1 VDPEQLKIL
10 VVDDDTVYAEF
21 VASTLR
27 AVGHD
32 VTVARDGAD
41 ARRAARVTRADAVVL
56 DLVLPDESGYDTAR
70 ALRELL
76 PAEAIIILLT
86 ANLYPDRDVAEAVG
100 IDIVLS
106 KPVEP
111 QLVTGMVDLVRSRRA
126 KRLHPR

>member
-1 VDPEQLKIL
+1 MKIL
-10 VVDDDTVYAEF
+10 VVDDDVVYAEF

-27 AVGHD
+27 VVGHD
-32 VTVARDGAD
+32 VTVARDGAE
-41 ARRAARVTRADAVVL
+41 ARRSARAMRADAVVL
-56 DLVLPDESGYDTAR
+56 DLLLPDESGYDTAR

-76 PAEAIIILLT
+76 SPEAIIILLT